1 MHPLFA
7 SESPRRARRRFP
19 ALGISRWLMALL
31 CAAAGALPAAEPGR
45 PQLQIIN
52 GSQQAV
58 DVFWL
63 KSETERVPHGTVE
76 PGQHTLISTTLGH
89 RFAVVGRED
98 KIEMTVTSRVP
109 VQGYRF
115 DPPDPDGV
123 PAFYT
128 QRVTANGYPIVA
140 SARVNPYA
148 LKEAAYLVD
157 LMLAKRPDVREAMI
171 QSGSRLAI
179 LAWDEFTTDQ
189 PEWAWLAN
197 EPVGEVPGVPAREYW
212 DSRARGLGGSETD
225 PFCSCGEEN
234 LLAYEGDP
242 YAAENILIHEFAHNL
257 HLRGLVNVDPTFD
270 ARLKA
275 TYDLAMQ
282 AGLWKGKYAGVN
294 HHEYFAEGVQSWFD
308 NNRENDHDHNHV
320 NTRAEL
326 SEYDPGLAALCREVF
341 GDTELKYTKPKTRL
355 TGHLAGYDPATAP
368 TFIWPERL
376 ATTRSRIR
384 AAAQARSDAANAQR
398 ESESGVRFD
407 PVLRD
412 LEGWQVH
419 VDPAL
424 LDGDHAEE
432 GTAALTMLA
441 NHLQRIKILVPRP
454 QLDDLQK
461 IGIWLEHDHPR
472 LNSMQYH
479 PSRGWLVANRHDPR
493 LTKMVHIT
501 QARELL
507 SRQQML
513 KHPAVI
519 LHELAHG
526 YHDQF
531 LDFDHPEIIAV
542 FEEAKAAGIYE
553 QVLLYTGE
561 RVKHYGLS
569 NHKEYFAEGTEAYF
583 YRNDF
588 YPFVRAELKEFD
600 PKLHDLLEKIWGP
613 ARYPGSG
620 PGNPDFDSRAVP
632 RP

>member
-7 SESPRRARRRFP
+7 SASPRRARRRFP
-19 ALGISRWLMALL
+19 ALGIARCLVALL
-31 CAAAGALPAAEPGR
+31 CAGAGSLLAAEPPR

-52 GSQQAV
+52 GSQQTV

-63 KSETERVPHGTVE
+63 KSDTERVPHGNVE
-76 PGQHTLISTTLGH
+76 PGQHKIFTTTLGH

-98 KIEMTVTSRVP
+98 QSEMTVTSRVP
-109 VQGYRF
+109 VQGHRF

-189 PEWAWLAN
+189 PEWAWLASQPN
-197 EPVGEVPGVPAREYW
+197 AEVPGVPARDYW
-212 DSRARGLGGSETD
+212 DARARGLGGSETD

-242 YAAENILIHEFAHNL
+242 YSAENLLIHEFAHNL

-270 ARLKA
+270 TRLKA
-275 TYDLAMQ
+275 TYDRAMQ

-326 SEYDPGLAALCREVF
+326 IDYDPGLAALCREVF
-341 GDTELKYTKPKTRL
+341 GDTELKYTKPQTRL

-368 TFIWPERL
+368 TFVWPERL
-376 ATTRSRIR
+376 ATTRNRIR

-398 ESESGVRFD
+398 ESESGVRFN
-407 PVLRD
+407 PVVRD

-424 LDGDHAEE
+424 LMGEHADE
-432 GTAALTMLA
+432 GTRALTMLA
-441 NHLQRIKILVPRP
+441 NHLQRVKILVPRP

-493 LTKMVHIT
+493 LEKMVHIT

-531 LDFDHPEIIAV
+531 LDFDHPEIIAAY
-542 FEEAKAAGIYE
+542 EAAKAAGTYE
-553 QVLLYTGE
+553 KVLLFTGE
-561 RVKHYGLS
+561 TVKHYGLS

-613 ARYPGSG
+613 AR
-620 PGNPDFDSRAVP
+620 
-632 RP
+632 

>member
-1 MHPLFA
+1 MHPPFA
-7 SESPRRARRRFP
+7 SESPRRVRRPYP
-19 ALGISRWLMALL
+19 ALRIARWLLALL
-31 CAAAGALPAAEPGR
+31 CVGAGSLPAAEPPR

-63 KSETERVPHGTVE
+63 KSDTERVPNGTIE
-76 PGQHTLISTTLGH
+76 PGKHKLLTTTLGH

-98 KIEMTVTSRVP
+98 KTEMTVTSRVP

-128 QRVTANGYPIVA
+128 QRVSAGGYPIVA

-171 QSGSRLAI
+171 LSGSRLAI

-189 PEWAWLAN
+189 PEWTWLTN
-197 EPVGEVPGVPAREYW
+197 EPVGEVPGVPARDYW

-234 LLAYEGDP
+234 LLAYAGDP
-242 YAAENILIHEFAHNL
+242 YSTENILIHEFAHNL

-270 ARLKA
+270 TRLKA
-275 TYDLAMQ
+275 TYDRAMQ
-282 AGLWKGKYAGVN
+282 AGLWKGKYASVN

-326 SEYDPGLAALCREVF
+326 IEYDPGLAALCREVF
-341 GDTELKYTKPKTRL
+341 GDTELKYTKPQTRL
-355 TGHLAGYDPATAP
+355 TGHLAGYDPTTAP
-368 TFIWPERL
+368 TFVWPERL

-384 AAAQARSDAANAQR
+384 AVAQARSDAANAQPV
-398 ESESGVRFD
+398 SESAVRFD
-407 PVLRD
+407 PVVRE

-419 VDPAL
+419 IDPAL
-424 LDGDHAEE
+424 LDGEHAEA
-432 GTAALTMLA
+432 GAAALAMLA
-441 NHLQRIKILVPRP
+441 NHLQRIKILVPQP
-454 QLDDLQK
+454 QLADLQK
-461 IGIWLEHDHPR
+461 IGIWIEHDHPR

-479 PSRGWLVANRHDPR
+479 PSKGWLVANRHDPR

-501 QARELL
+501 QARELV
-507 SRQQML
+507 SREQML

-542 FEEAKAAGIYE
+542 FDQAKAAGIYE
-553 QVLLYTGE
+553 DVLLYTGE

-588 YPFVRAELKEFD
+588 HPFVRAELKEFD
-600 PKLHDLLEKIWGP
+600 PKLHELLEKIWGP
-613 ARYPGSG
+613 AR
-620 PGNPDFDSRAVP
+620 
-632 RP
+632 